1 MEPFTIFTS
10 STIFDH
16 ITILLS
22 ATRLCKM
29 TGYNLQL
36 HLRYRNSF
44 EIQKQKENIV
54 HAQKCFTLPVSFT
67 GSYTED
73 QPNFR
78 RQSNLILQKKVSG
91 VDKVVNF
98 KDFSG
103 PNTEIKYIFKGPRPN
118 SRNFSRRLVKFKA
131 FSRLYE
137 PCITVKNNN

>member
-1 MEPFTIFTS
+1 MESFTIFTS

-16 ITILLS
+16 IIILLS

-44 EIQKQKENIV
+44 EIQKQKQNIV

-103 PNTEIKYIFKGPRPN
+103 PNTKIKY
-118 SRNFSRRLVKFKA
+118 FSRTQTEFKE
-131 FSRLYE
+131 FFQTTSKIQGLFKIVRTMHHGQE
-137 PCITVKNNN
+137 Q